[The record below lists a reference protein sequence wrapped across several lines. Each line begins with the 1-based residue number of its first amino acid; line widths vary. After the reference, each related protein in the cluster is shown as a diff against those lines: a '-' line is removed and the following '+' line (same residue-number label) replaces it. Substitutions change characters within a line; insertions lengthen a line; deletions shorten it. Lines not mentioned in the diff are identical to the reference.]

1 VSRHIER
8 IVHVAASPAEVFMRL
23 EAHTWQHGHEAVTER
38 VHPRRKAWKSHRD
51 AAPLLIDAYT
61 MGYAVAPE
69 NGGTQLRIWMDYTPT
84 DRLLAPP
91 LAAVYA
97 RWRVDDLAQDA
108 ADGFTD
114 MTAAVTA
121 HP

>member
-1 VSRHIER
+1 MSRHIER
-8 IVHVAASPAEVFMRL
+8 IVHVAASPAEVFVRL
-23 EAHTWQHGHEAVTER
+23 DGHTWQRGNAVTER
-38 VHPRRKAWKSHRD
+38 IYPRRKGWKSR
-51 AAPLLIDAYT
+51 ATVPMLIAAYT
-61 MGYAVAPE
+61 MGYAVAAE
-69 NGGTQLRIWMDYTPT
+69 NGGTQLKIWMDYTPS
-84 DRLLAPP
+84 DRLLAAP

-114 MTAAVTA
+114 MTAAVAA